1 MTVVTRKKKIG
12 RRKKLR
18 AGMSVKSWIKFLES
32 SGGIAELGA
41 DVARELAAEA
51 RRELGRQSRRCCSAY
66 WLECVRAAPGEV
78 RQPCEELV
86 MIDGH
91 AACVWRPGMATVRR
105 VKDLEWRDCP
115 DRVSEYFAEISW
127 SEAALVPSVYVSDR
141 GYSGDFVI
149 EQTELL
155 RMRLARELGDDPE
168 SRRGSVVVMVGD
180 SEQSQLFIARYK
192 NTI

>member
-1 MTVVTRKKKIG
+1 MTVVKTKKKKVG

-18 AGMSVKSWIKFLES
+18 AGLSVRSWIKFLES

-51 RRELGRQSRRCCSAY
+51 RLELGRQSRRCCSAY

-115 DRVSEYFAEISW
+115 DYVSEFFADISW
-127 SEAALVPSVYVSDR
+127 SEAALVPSVYVTES

-155 RMRLARELGDDPE
+155 RMRLSRELGDDE
-168 SRRGSVVVMVGD
+168 ETRRVSVAGMGWG
-180 SEQSQLFIARYK
+180 
-192 NTI
+192 